1 MLRIFAAW
9 ANYCHTFCLIIYCTY
24 AYIASTERFS
34 RANGIYLYEFGRQRL
49 NDVQNKGKTGLTDS
63 SRLLLTGFR
72 STSFAWPIGGMS
84 MFELSL
90 SLKLAF

>member
-1 MLRIFAAW
+1 MLSIFAAW
-9 ANYCHTFCLIIYCTY
+9 TNYCHMFWLIIYCTY
-24 AYIASTERFS
+24 PYIASTERFS

-49 NDVQNKGKTGLTDS
+49 NDVQNKGGLTDS

-84 MFELSL
+84 MFELYL